1 LKLSARSFRYI
12 EKQTFCARPSGACV
26 IETYTV
32 SHGHHL
38 TVPVKHENGAG
49 PDLGIVIARL
59 VETGERFIANTRCS
73 YNERGRIISEP
84 VCVVPLCIIY
94 RSRWSVFLIQ
104 HSVILTHSWNANGQG
119 PLQQLLTEDGWI
131 GGTGAVS
138 IDETGRNIITL
149 GARNPTHP

>member
-1 LKLSARSFRYI
+1 M
-12 EKQTFCARPSGACV
+12 

-84 VCVVPLCIIY
+84 VCVVFLCIIY
-94 RSRWSVFLIQ
+94 RSRWSCVS
-104 HSVILTHSWNANGQG
+104 HSA
-119 PLQQLLTEDGWI
+119 
-131 GGTGAVS
+131 
-138 IDETGRNIITL
+138 
-149 GARNPTHP
+149 

>member
-1 LKLSARSFRYI
+1 M
-12 EKQTFCARPSGACV
+12 

-84 VCVVPLCIIY
+84 VCVVFLCIIY
-94 RSRWSVFLIQ
+94 RLR
-104 HSVILTHSWNANGQG
+104 
-119 PLQQLLTEDGWI
+119 
-131 GGTGAVS
+131 
-138 IDETGRNIITL
+138 
-149 GARNPTHP
+149 